1 MGGGGDTTSNSVSRF
16 EPPSYTQQPWQD
28 YVANAGALGQQGLP
42 VYTGQTVA
50 PLSQQSQAG
59 IGQLT
64 SLATQGSPLYN
75 TAQTNLIGTLQGD
88 FMNPYATAA
97 NPYIGNNP
105 YLQQMI
111 GQSNQNI
118 TDAFSRGTAAQTD
131 AAAARAGAYG
141 GSGWQEA
148 QQANQEALGRTLAQN
163 TSGLLGQNYY
173 NSASLAEQG
182 LNRAA
187 SAGEQERARQL
198 QAAGMAP
205 GYQSADI
212 NAIQAMMG
220 GGDQVQNYQQQLL
233 NAAAG
238 LFGQYQQAPWQLS
251 DLIGSALSRASGGQ
265 GTTSQSIVGPGVSPW
280 QMLAGAGAGAYGMFG
295 GP

>member
-1 MGGGGDTTSNSVSRF
+1 MMGGGESTSNTVSEF
-16 EPPSYTQQPWQD
+16 KPPEYTREPWQNL
-28 YVANAGALGQQGLP
+28 VANATQLAGQGMP
-42 VYTGQTVA
+42 IYTGQTVA

-75 TAQTNLIGTLQGD
+75 AGQTNLTGTLQGD

-111 GQSNQNI
+111 EQSNQGI

-131 AAAARAGAYG
+131 RAAAMAHAFG
-141 GSGWQEA
+141 GSGQLEA
-148 QQANQEALGRTLAQN
+148 QQANAGTLGRILAQN

-173 NSASLAEQG
+173 NSANLAEQG
-182 LNRAA
+182 LNRAGGA
-187 SAGEQERARQL
+187 VESERARQL

-220 GGDQVQNYQQQLL
+220 GGDAVQNYQQQLL
-233 NAAAG
+233 NAASG
-238 LFGQYQQAPWQLS
+238 LFSQFQQAPWMLS
-251 DLIGSALSRASGGQ
+251 DLLGSALSRASGGQ
-265 GTTSQSIVGPGVSPW
+265 GTTSSQIVQPGVSPW
-280 QMLAGAGAGAYGMFG
+280 QALAGAGAGAYGMFG